1 VAIELGPDWDRLLA
15 HPLVFCSAHREPVS
29 GKGQFQ
35 SVDLSN
41 AKTFVAAFD
50 KDRGSFVSAYR
61 KEHDIPIQWRANL
74 ESARRQGH
82 VNEETASMLSESSD
96 HFFGSYTKAIEG
108 FKVEGLS
115 YACYTEQA
123 QAYSNLLDLLCEK
136 ARGDRSRE
144 LLLKPIVQIG
154 TVSIQGGHRPAAIVA
169 PWHPLRLAAM
179 NAKARRL
186 ADLLKHLLTADQ
198 IDFGDA
204 RLFFKDVVEMLEHP
218 FYPEIVLGWRGNKAE
233 LLALSDVFADSR
245 YTNLPLLTTLHG
257 RIQTKILRKRPSR

>member
-1 VAIELGPDWDRLLA
+1 MKR
-15 HPLVFCSAHREPVS
+15 
-29 GKGQFQ
+29 
-35 SVDLSN
+35 
-41 AKTFVAAFD
+41 
-50 KDRGSFVSAYR
+50 
-61 KEHDIPIQWRANL
+61 
-74 ESARRQGH
+74 RRQC
-82 VNEETASMLSESSD
+82 LSESFD

-108 FKVEGLS
+108 FKRRVSHTPVTQNRLRRTAICS
-115 YACYTEQA
+115 I
-123 QAYSNLLDLLCEK
+123 SLCEK
-136 ARGDRSRE
+136 AKGDRSRE

-186 ADLLKHLLTADQ
+186 ADLLKHVLTADQ

-233 LLALSDVFADSR
+233 LLALSDVLAD
-245 YTNLPLLTTLHG
+245 YTLHEPPVADDTAWEDTNENPAEAAEQVAELAERYLALYPHEYANFSVVLYNCDSARLPQAVVDRLG
-257 RIQTKILRKRPSR
+257 TFAGGSGGCSLPNHSSSY